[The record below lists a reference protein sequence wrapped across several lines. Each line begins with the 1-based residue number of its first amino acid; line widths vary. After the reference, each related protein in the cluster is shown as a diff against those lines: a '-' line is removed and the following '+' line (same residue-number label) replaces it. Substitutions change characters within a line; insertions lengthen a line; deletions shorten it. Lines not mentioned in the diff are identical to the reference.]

1 MARSDWSIER
11 ILVRS
16 TNFADLPD
24 LVESMRI
31 RHILKHK
38 TIENLTKTFE
48 QNYPTPSNEDLEK
61 RENNWIETLEKAY
74 RISSVSLGQIDTEV
88 PAIERAATKSSNFAR
103 ALRIVEMVNQEQNQ
117 LENSAYL
124 LKSALPDESKI
135 IDDLLASAKIESIMR
150 LEQAR
155 TELKK

>member
-16 TNFADLPD
+16 TPFADLPD
-24 LVESMRI
+24 LTESMRV
-31 RHILKHK
+31 RHILTHK
-38 TIENLTKTFE
+38 KIENLTKTFE
-48 QNYPTPSNEDLEK
+48 QNYPSPSDEDLEK

-74 RISSVSLGQIDTEV
+74 QVPSVTFGKIETEV
-88 PAIERAATKSSNFAR
+88 PVAKSTSKSSAFQR
-103 ALRIVEMVNQEQNQ
+103 ALRIVESVSQEQNQ

-124 LKSALPDESKI
+124 LKSALPEEAKI
-135 IDDLLASAKIESIMR
+135 IDDLLSSAKIESLMR